1 MEFTILGPVE
11 ARDGERVLVGGAGKP
26 VALLTLLLLHR
37 NEVVPVDQ
45 LLEDLWGGRAP
56 RTALKTLQTY
66 VSQLRRALGDGVIV
80 TRPPGYLL
88 SAADGALDADRF
100 AALLTSGRSAL
111 ERGDAAEAAS
121 RLREGLALW
130 RGHALAEM
138 AYEPWARAAVEQLEE
153 ERLQALETRI
163 AADLALGRQRAVVG
177 ELEGLVREHPLREHL
192 LSLWMVALYRCGRQ
206 TEALDAYRSG
216 RVRLL
221 HDLGIEPTPELR
233 AVEQQILRHDPA
245 LGGPPVR
252 LERPPAPGRRR
263 KRLLATGVA
272 VAVAIA
278 LFLALGRGSSGSAPP
293 PPANSLTLV
302 AHDGH
307 LSEEIAVGASPAHAI
322 RAEGFLWTS
331 NDHDGTV
338 SRVDIAQR
346 TVETIPVGRDPE
358 GLAFADG
365 DVWVANAGDGTIA
378 AIDPRAGKVV
388 RNVRVGNGPVALASR
403 GSELWVADGID
414 GTLATVDTRAGRLIR
429 TVAVGAQPTA
439 VAVSRDGV
447 WVTLAGSGEVVEL
460 DRDGRGVIQ
469 AVNVGNDPSAL
480 AVAGRNVWVANTL
493 DGTVSRIDPGSGSVD
508 AVLRLGSAPRSLAV
522 GHGNVWATLADG
534 RLVQFDAQSGRL
546 TSTSTIGGEPA
557 AVVANGSSAWVT
569 TFDSAASHRGGTLRL
584 DTTELSECVCF
595 DPLDYPSLAS
605 WQLLGLVYDGLVAYR
620 RVGGP
625 AGGVL
630 VGDLAQAVPRPSA
643 DDRTY
648 VFRLRSGVLFA
659 DGRAVRPSD
668 VRASFER
675 LFQIDHSGFAPFYAQ
690 ILSADRCVAG
700 QRCDLSRGIVTD
712 DRNGTVTFHLGSVD
726 PDFLYKL
733 ALPPAFVVPFGSPMT
748 IAHRPLPGT
757 GPYRV
762 DEALQAH
769 KLALTRN
776 PYFRVFA
783 AEATPDGFPD
793 RIVATTDVSA
803 LTQVSAIEHRTTDVA
818 TALVDLPSQLVT
830 RLATRY
836 ASQLHTDPLG
846 ATEYL
851 FLNTRLPPFNRL
863 TARQA
868 VNQAVDRARLVQLLG
883 GATAATPTC
892 QILPPGFPGYRP
904 YCPYGLRP
912 SAAGTSTAPNLEQAR
927 KLIARSG
934 TRGERVHVWAPPDHA
949 AIAIYFAGVLR
960 RLGYRASARIVSG
973 HTSRYYKQV
982 GDPKRRAQAGW
993 SGWIRDY
1000 TSAADFIR
1008 PLFACSGISAGD
1020 PTATTNYSRLCEV
1033 GFDRRVRMAE
1043 QLQQSDPVAAQAAW
1057 GAADRVIV
1065 DQAAAVPFAN
1075 NLALT
1080 FLSQRTG
1087 NYQSNSEWGVLL
1099 DQLWVR

>member
-1 MEFTILGPVE
+1 MEFRILGPVE
-11 ARDGERVLVGGAGKP
+11 ARDGERILVSGSGKP
-26 VALLTLLLLHR
+26 VALLTLLLVHR
-37 NEVVPVDQ
+37 DEVVSIDR

-66 VSQLRRALGDGVIV
+66 VSLLRRALGDGAIV

-88 SAADGALDADRF
+88 SVADGALDADRF

-111 ERGDAAEAAS
+111 ERGDADEAAS

-130 RGHALAEM
+130 RGQALAEV
-138 AYEPWARAAVEQLEE
+138 AYEPWAQASVERLEE

-163 AADLALGRQRAVVG
+163 AADLALGRHREVVG
-177 ELEGLVREHPLREHL
+177 EVEGLVREHPLREHL
-192 LSLWMVALYRCGRQ
+192 LSLLMVALYRCGRQ
-206 TEALDAYRSG
+206 TDALEAYRFG

-221 HDLGIEPTPELR
+221 NDLGIEPTPELR

-245 LGGPPVR
+245 LAGPPAR
-252 LERPPAPGRRR
+252 QDWTSALGRPR
-263 KRLLATGVA
+263 KRLLAT
-272 VAVAIA
+272 AIAAAAATA
-278 LFLALGRGSSGSAPP
+278 LFLALGRGSPGAAPP

-302 AHDGH
+302 AHGGR

-322 RAEGFLWTS
+322 SAAGFLWTS
-331 NDHDGTV
+331 NERDGTV
-338 SRVDIAQR
+338 SRVDIAHR

-365 DVWVANAGDGTIA
+365 EVWVANAGDGTIA
-378 AIDPRAGKVV
+378 AIDPRAGKMV
-388 RNVRVGNGPVALASR
+388 RSVRVGNGPLDLASR
-403 GSELWVADGID
+403 GHELWVANSID
-414 GTLATVDTRAGRLIR
+414 GTLSTVDTRAGRMIR
-429 TVAVGAQPTA
+429 TIAVGAQPTA
-439 VAVSRDGV
+439 VAVSGDGV

-460 DRDGRGVIQ
+460 DRDGRAVIQ

-480 AVAGRNVWVANTL
+480 AVAARRVWVANTL

-508 AVLRLGSAPRSLAV
+508 AVVRLGGAPRSLAV
-522 GHGNVWATLADG
+522 GGGNVWATLAGG
-534 RLVQFDAQSGRL
+534 RLVQFDARSGRL
-546 TSTSTIGGEPA
+546 VATSRIGGEPA

-569 TFDSAASHRGGTLRL
+569 TFDAAATHRGGTLRL
-584 DTTELSECVCF
+584 ETAELSECVCF

-605 WQLLGLVYDGLVAYR
+605 WQLLDLVYDGLVAYR
-620 RVGGP
+620 RAGGP
-625 AGGVL
+625 AGGAL
-630 VGDLAQAVPRPSA
+630 VGDLAQEVPRPSA
-643 DDRTY
+643 DGRTY
-648 VFRLRSGVLFA
+648 VFRLRSVVHFS
-659 DGRAVRPSD
+659 DGRDVRPSD

-675 LFQIDHSGFAPFYAQ
+675 LFQIDHSGLAPFYAQ
-690 ILSADRCVAG
+690 ILGAGRCVVG
-700 QRCDLSRGIVTD
+700 RRCDLSRGIVAD
-712 DRNGTVTFHLGSVD
+712 DRDGIVTFHLGSAD

-733 ALPPAFVVPFGSPMT
+733 ALPPAFVVPFDSPRT
-748 IAHRPLPGT
+748 IVHQLLLGT

-762 DEALQAH
+762 DGSVEAH
-769 KLALTRN
+769 KLVLARN
-776 PYFRVFA
+776 PHFRVFA

-803 LTQVSAIEHRTTDVA
+803 LSQVAAIEHRTTDVA
-818 TALVDLPSQLVT
+818 SALVDLPSLLVT

-836 ASQLHTDPLG
+836 ASQLHADPLG

-851 FLNTRLPPFNRL
+851 FLNTRVPPFNRL
-863 TARQA
+863 AARQA
-868 VNQAVDRARLVQLLG
+868 VNQAVDRERLVQLLG
-883 GATAATPTC
+883 GPTAATPTC

-912 SAAGTSTAPNLEQAR
+912 SAAGTSTAPNLERAR

-934 TRGERVHVWAPPDHA
+934 TRGARVQVWAPADHA
-949 AIAIYFAGVLR
+949 AVAIYFAGLLR
-960 RLGYRASARIVSG
+960 RLGYQASAHIVTG
-973 HTSRYYKQV
+973 HTSRYYYAV

-1008 PLFACSGISAGD
+1008 PLFTCSGIAAGD
-1020 PTATTNYSRLCEV
+1020 PAATTNYSRLCEV
-1033 GFDRRVRMAE
+1033 GVDRRVRTAE
-1043 QLQQSDPVAAQAAW
+1043 HLQQSDPVAGQEAW
-1057 GAADRVIV
+1057 GAADRAIV
-1065 DQAAAVPFAN
+1065 DRAAAVPFAN
-1075 NLALT
+1075 DLALT

-1087 NYQSNSEWGVLL
+1087 NYQSNPEWGVLL